1 MMSLPQDEAGIKVH
15 KKFVKDLRAAQEEI
29 EKRNAS
35 PSRLRKG
42 QGLPY
47 TLMMPSKPGIQ
58 EFPFDR
64 PPARCD
70 LSVALLIPS
79 CCSRASLLGRH

>member
-1 MMSLPQDEAGIKVH
+1 MSDAFAQDKEGIKVH
-15 KKFVKDLRAAQEEI
+15 KKFVKSLRAAQEEI
-29 EKRNAS
+29 EVRNKSQA
-35 PSRLRKG
+35 RLRKG

-64 PPARCD
+64 PPAR
-70 LSVALLIPS
+70 
-79 CCSRASLLGRH
+79 